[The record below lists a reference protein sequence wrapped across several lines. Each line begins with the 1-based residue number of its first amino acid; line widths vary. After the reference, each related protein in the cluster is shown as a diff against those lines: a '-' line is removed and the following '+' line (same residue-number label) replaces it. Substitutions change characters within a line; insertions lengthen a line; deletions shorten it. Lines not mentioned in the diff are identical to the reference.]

1 MPYNITYS
9 VKYSVNYIM
18 PTKSI
23 NITID
28 EEVLQKS
35 DRLIREGKY
44 PNRSRFIEEAITL
57 RLKQIDAEFIG
68 EQAKLLAQDE
78 AEEWFQG
85 EIESWQEEY

>member
-1 MPYNITYS
+1 
-9 VKYSVNYIM
+9 M

-35 DRLIREGKY
+35 DRLIQEGKY

>member
-1 MPYNITYS
+1 
-9 VKYSVNYIM
+9 M

-35 DRLIREGKY
+35 DRLVQEGKY
-44 PNRSRFIEEAITL
+44 PNRSRFIEEAIAL

-68 EQAKLLAQDE
+68 EQAKLLAEDE
-78 AEEWFQG
+78 SEEWFEG